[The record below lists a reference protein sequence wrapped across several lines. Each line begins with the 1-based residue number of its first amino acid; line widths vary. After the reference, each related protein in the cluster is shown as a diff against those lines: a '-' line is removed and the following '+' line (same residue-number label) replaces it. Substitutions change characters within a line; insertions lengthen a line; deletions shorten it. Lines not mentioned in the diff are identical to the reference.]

1 MSDMKEYIVKLTQTE
16 VRAICHGIGAAS
28 GINKVADGMYHSLI
42 DLVYNNMNEYVKER
56 RNKLHNVAFTR
67 KYNERVHN

>member
-16 VRAICHGIGAAS
+16 VRAICHGIGAAG
-28 GINKVADGMYHSLI
+28 GIDRVAGGMYHPLI

-56 RNKLHNVAFTR
+56 RNKFHNVTFTR
-67 KYNERVHN
+67 KHNERVHN